1 MSFIYSNLQYSEFE
15 SAKVA
20 WPPVGCDHPATTKQ
34 HERHLYKSGTEGG
47 EGTAPPLCTHFLRV
61 STQVAFLSPKRP
73 PVDACSEALP
83 EVKTEPGSLPWY
95 HQRTSPA
102 TFWISKFCLALLTT
116 EPGQD

>member
-34 HERHLYKSGTEGG
+34 PERHLYKSGTEGG

-61 STQVAFLSPKRP
+61 PRRLHFSPLSVLPSTRV
-73 PVDACSEALP
+73 
-83 EVKTEPGSLPWY
+83 
-95 HQRTSPA
+95 QRL
-102 TFWISKFCLALLTT
+102 F
-116 EPGQD
+116 QN